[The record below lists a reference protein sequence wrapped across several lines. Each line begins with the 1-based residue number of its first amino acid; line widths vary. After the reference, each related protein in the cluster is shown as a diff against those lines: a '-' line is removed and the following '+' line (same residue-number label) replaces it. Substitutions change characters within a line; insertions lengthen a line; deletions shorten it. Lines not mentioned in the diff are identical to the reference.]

1 MTPFSPSRSF
11 ENISF
16 IVAQVTAP
24 WLYLLRPETS
34 LTIEMR
40 GKKKQRGALGDLG
53 EGAKKVIEL
62 EGPMAGD
69 GWSMFM
75 IEYANATTGSQKP
88 QNFSKTKKRS
98 EAKKIAG
105 SPKKQQF
112 LKEQKINIIPKI

>member
-69 GWSMFM
+69 G
-75 IEYANATTGSQKP
+75 
-88 QNFSKTKKRS
+88 
-98 EAKKIAG
+98 
-105 SPKKQQF
+105 
-112 LKEQKINIIPKI
+112 